1 MSKVIKVLVVD
12 DSAYV
17 RKVVREMLSQSPFME
32 VVGTARDGNE
42 ALQMVEALRPDV
54 VTSDLIMPELD
65 GGGTFV
71 HARTRHRPT
80 PA

>member
-1 MSKVIKVLVVD
+1 MIRGHAGIRMSKVIKVLVVD

-42 ALQMVEALRPDV
+42 ALQMVEALSPDV
-54 VTSDLIMPELD
+54 ITKSYCRGSM
-65 GGGTFV
+65 
-71 HARTRHRPT
+71 
-80 PA
+80 